1 VHIDFL
7 KNAGS
12 EVMDRKRG
20 GNQGST
26 SHLLCS
32 SIELPTKTI
41 LGDRDED
48 MLFSVMVS
56 RIGIRQISS
65 QDLGP
70 IVIRR
75 SIAIISYSKQKLTC
89 AFSDQTNNF

>member
-1 VHIDFL
+1 
-7 KNAGS
+7 
-12 EVMDRKRG
+12 MDRKRG
-20 GNQGST
+20 GNHGST

-32 SIELPTKTI
+32 INELPTKTI

-56 RIGIRQISS
+56 RIGIRYISS

-75 SIAIISYSKQKLTC
+75 SIAIVSYFKQKLTC

>member
-1 VHIDFL
+1 MQYRVRLPSTPSINFV
-7 KNAGS
+7 KSPGS

-20 GNQGST
+20 RNHGSA

-32 SIELPTKTI
+32 ITELPTKTI

-56 RIGIRQISS
+56 RIGIR
-65 QDLGP
+65 
-70 IVIRR
+70 
-75 SIAIISYSKQKLTC
+75 
-89 AFSDQTNNF
+89 